1 MRRIAHIIHR
11 WVGLGAFLWLA
22 VLGFTGIV
30 LDHHEW
36 SWFRQY
42 PVTDAFASE
51 QMMREQV
58 KGTLLRQFALN
69 PDDASQMIAGGER
82 GLWRTSDGGQS
93 WTGVAYQGA
102 EGTPRLL
109 AMFGDLA
116 SPWDRVWIATNQGLW
131 MADGGQGPARA
142 AALPGKSINFLG
154 QDEQS
159 GALLGVADH
168 SQAFI
173 YDPIHAALTWVPL
186 PDNVENLPDISL
198 VRLLQDWHVG
208 QGLFDG
214 TLTLLWND
222 IAGVA
227 LVVLGITG
235 FLFWFLPRRWKSNK
249 GPQLKTKRAT
259 LRWLFRFHGPVLGL
273 IVFVPIITLSL
284 SGVFLDHARP
294 LIPSLKEI
302 SLSQAIL
309 PGSYDLSSFDGEVH
323 AIIPGTE
330 KGTYWIATRLGL
342 LKTSQDG
349 KTWTYDPAT
358 PLPVQKLTGHPHVN
372 YRDGVAFMGTHG
384 GPNYVKLERDGAWAK
399 VEGLG
404 LRLMFQDAGRVGES
418 WVYKSSGGFFT
429 GDLFGDIRPLSFSQ
443 PQIAGMPIG
452 LMLEDLHTGLMIS
465 TGFIW
470 VNDLAAIL
478 AIILSVTGLIN
489 WWHRKWA

>member
-1 MRRIAHIIHR
+1 MHR

-22 VLGFTGIV
+22 VLGLTGIV

-42 PVTDAFASE
+42 PVTQAFASE

-69 PDDASQMIAGGER
+69 PDNTRQMIAGGER
-82 GLWRTSDGGQS
+82 GLWRTSDGGENWAS
-93 WTGVAYQGA
+93 VAYNGA
-102 EGTPRLL
+102 DGTPRLL
-109 AMFGDLA
+109 AMFNDLT
-116 SPWDRVWIATNQGLW
+116 SPWDRVWIATDQGLW
-131 MADGGQGPARA
+131 RVEGAQGLAREVV
-142 AALPGKSINFLG
+142 LPGRLINFLG

-159 GALLGVADH
+159 GALLGVVDH

-173 YDPIHAALTWVPL
+173 FDPVLQTVSWVPL
-186 PDNVENLPDISL
+186 PEAVENLPDISL
-198 VRLLQDWHVG
+198 ARLLQDWHVG

-222 IAGVA
+222 IAGAA
-227 LVVLGITG
+227 LVILGVTG
-235 FLFWFLPRRWKSNK
+235 FFFWFLPRRWQGKR
-249 GPQLKTKRAT
+249 GPKLSTRRST
-259 LRWLFRFHGPVLGL
+259 LRWLFRLHGPTLGL
-273 IVFVPIITLSL
+273 FVFIPVITLSL
-284 SGVFLDHARP
+284 SGIFLDHARP
-294 LIPSLKEI
+294 LIPYLKEI
-302 SLSQAIL
+302 SLSQTIL
-309 PGSYDLSSFDGEVH
+309 PGSYDLSDFDGEVH
-323 AIIPGTE
+323 AIIPGLEQDTF
-330 KGTYWIATRLGL
+330 WIATRLGL
-342 LKTSQDG
+342 LKTSPGG
-349 KTWTYDPAT
+349 KTWTYDPET
-358 PLPVQKLTGHPHVN
+358 PLPVQQLVGHPHVN

-384 GPNYVKLERDGAWAK
+384 GPNFIKLERGGPWAK

-404 LRLMFQDAGRVGES
+404 LRLMFQDAARIGDS

-429 GDLFGDIRPLSFSQ
+429 GGLLSDIRPFAFSQ
-443 PQIAGMPIG
+443 PNVEGMPIG
-452 LMLEDLHTGLMIS
+452 LMIEDLHTGMMIT